1 MVNVQMC
8 LCWVVGD
15 GQCSDVFVLVNVQM
29 CWVVGDGQCTDA
41 VRAGRSNPV

>member
-15 GQCSDVFVLVNVQM
+15 GQCSDVFVLVSVQM
-29 CWVVGDGQCTDA
+29 YWVVGDGQCSD
-41 VRAGRSNPV
+41 VFVLGCR

>member
-15 GQCSDVFVLVNVQM
+15 GQCTDVFVLGCRQWSMFTCV
-29 CWVVGDGQCTDA
+29 CVGL
-41 VRAGRSNPV
+41 